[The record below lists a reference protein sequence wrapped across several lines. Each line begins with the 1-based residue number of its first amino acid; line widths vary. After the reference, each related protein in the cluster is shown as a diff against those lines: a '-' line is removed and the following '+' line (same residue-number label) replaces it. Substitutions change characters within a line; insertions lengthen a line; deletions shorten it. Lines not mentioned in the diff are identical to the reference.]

1 MPYMKLRHS
10 YLSNIIQLY
19 HCELILLDFLFPRFQ
34 QIYMEQG
41 ADDYEY
47 IYGLGPDQPPTGV
60 LVKPELRRKVL
71 YNMSPTEVSICSIY
85 ISQQN

>member
-1 MPYMKLRHS
+1 
-10 YLSNIIQLY
+10 
-19 HCELILLDFLFPRFQ
+19 
-34 QIYMEQG
+34 MEQG

-85 ISQQN
+85 IYPNRIELRCDQLQL